1 MTTTTVTSR
10 TAASYSRPAFS
21 LLELTLVLL
30 IIGLLSAVAAVS
42 FAGAGERARVKTTK
56 ATMSQYKQ
64 QLRIFATEKTNY
76 PQSLNE
82 LVPDFIEPDNSGN
95 APVDGWKR
103 PFYYQLTPGAAHEF
117 DLISA
122 GKDGEF
128 ETADD
133 INLWDPSFDE

>member
-1 MTTTTVTSR
+1 MTTTHANSS
-10 TAASYSRPAFS
+10 TAASHSRPAFS

-64 QLRIFATEKTNY
+64 QLRIYATEKTSY
-76 PQSLNE
+76 PTTLNE
-82 LVPDFIEPDNSGN
+82 LVPNFIEPDNSGN
-95 APVDGWKR
+95 APLDGWKR
-103 PFYYQLTPGAAHEF
+103 QFYYQLTPGGAHEF

-128 ETADD
+128 ETDDD

>member
-1 MTTTTVTSR
+1 MTTTRPHALPVSR
-10 TAASYSRPAFS
+10 RAFS

-56 ATMSQYKQ
+56 ATMNQFKQ
-64 QLRIFATEKTNY
+64 QLRIFATEKTSY
-76 PQSLNE
+76 PASLSE
-82 LVPDFIEPDNSGN
+82 LVPDFIEADNSGN
-95 APVDGWKR
+95 APVDAWKR
-103 PFYYQLTPGAAHEF
+103 PYYYQLTPGAAHEF

-133 INLWDPSFDE
+133 VNLWDPAFDN